1 MKTKNKWILVGVV
14 VLFVS
19 AGFTV
24 RSMNSVKS
32 MMYWAKVI
40 KLQEAELRPIN
51 FVGRV
56 IDQNGDPVV
65 NAKAAVVI
73 SGNYFASGDAGNGM
87 VATNS
92 DGYFVINN
100 LKGVSLGIYDFEK
113 YGYQINTKTKI
124 GGPPGEEEAAN
135 PHFYDFKEHSNALL
149 WSDYTH
155 EHPYVIKAW
164 KVSKYSE
171 VNTLKNGDH
180 KIYKF
185 IPNGKDHVINLLSP
199 SESGLDGTTGSH
211 LITSVKAIDTEWN
224 FRVAA
229 VNGGVQEAL
238 DSYTNVAPEEG
249 YKDHIEYSFKTV
261 NKNSVQNELEKTYY
275 FKSGKTYGVVTL
287 LVRPYHRDEA
297 SIRTDHYVINLEGGR
312 ELAVKPKE

>member
-124 GGPPGEEEAAN
+124 GNPPGETEAAN

-149 WSDYTH
+149 WSDYTR

-164 KVSKYSE
+164 KVGKYAE
-171 VNTLKNGDH
+171 VKTEKDRSLG
-180 KIYKF
+180 F
-185 IPNGKDHVINLLSP
+185 VPNGAVYTLDFTGTDTVRWEGTRDGDIRVSITRNDKEWKVVI
-199 SESGLDGTTGSH
+199 EG
-211 LITSVKAIDTEWN
+211 ID
-224 FRVAA
+224 
-229 VNGGVQEAL
+229 GGVQEASDTYMNL
-238 DSYTNVAPEEG
+238 APESGYQKSLTFSGQAKEDFDHSNGIVTTKKIYFMSQHGKRYGSASLEMRPYFDEDTVIYTSYT
-249 YKDHIEYSFKTV
+249 
-261 NKNSVQNELEKTYY
+261 
-275 FKSGKTYGVVTL
+275 
-287 LVRPYHRDEA
+287 
-297 SIRTDHYVINLEGGR
+297 INLEGGR